1 MLHAQDDVNV
11 LPQLES
17 IQQAAS
23 SLKIGLDISSFR
35 GPAELEAIF
44 ELMQK
49 QGAQGLLILPGALTW
64 TTRQK
69 ITDLALAYR
78 LPSGNFFREAV
89 AAGGLISP
97 GPNYV
102 DMLSQVAKYVHRIL
116 KGAKTADLPVEQPTR
131 FETWINL
138 KTAKTL
144 GTASPHTV
152 QTTPTPGPPQV
163 RSGRRDGNL
172 PVGIASPAFA
182 RRPVSSG
189 IVALQVRRGG
199 HARCQ
204 KARTPVRVTREPDG
218 RQLPVYSVLAIVDL
232 TSLTEATTGWSTRQP
247 ARRARRGDATQR
259 ETWEAPKRETT
270 RAKFTRQSS
279 HAACAVRRSRLGS
292 MRRGTG

>member
-1 MLHAQDDVNV
+1 M
-11 LPQLES
+11 
-17 IQQAAS
+17 
-23 SLKIGLDISSFR
+23 
-35 GPAELEAIF
+35 EAIF

-172 PVGIASPAFA
+172 PVRIASRAFA

-189 IVALQVRRGG
+189 IVALRG
-199 HARCQ
+199 
-204 KARTPVRVTREPDG
+204 
-218 RQLPVYSVLAIVDL
+218 
-232 TSLTEATTGWSTRQP
+232 P
-247 ARRARRGDATQR
+247 ARRSCPMPEGSEACSRHPGARWKATPSLLRIGHRRFDESDGGDDRMEHSPTSATGTPRRRDATR
-259 ETWEAPKRETT
+259 DVGG
-270 RAKFTRQSS
+270 AK
-279 HAACAVRRSRLGS
+279 
-292 MRRGTG
+292 TGDHEGEIY